1 LNTVHSQTPLLI
13 VVGGTPATGKST
25 LAASIADDLSLP
37 MFSKDVLK
45 ETLFDALVDRPE
57 MRAIP
62 ALSQTISDLALS
74 SLLSIATELVS
85 RNVGMVLEADF
96 RPSDGERLF
105 TPFLNSTI
113 MRQVHCTIAERELEE
128 RHLERTEEGNRHP
141 VHVDDLEKVKIH
153 LEAGDFEPL
162 RLPIPLLSVDST
174 DGYHPSLEQIV
185 AFARTGAG
193 ASI

>member
-1 LNTVHSQTPLLI
+1 MNTVHSQTPLLI

-45 ETLFDALVDRPE
+45 ETLFDALVDGPE
-57 MRAIP
+57 MSASP
-62 ALSQTISDLALS
+62 ELSQTISDLALA

-85 RNVGMVLEADF
+85 RKVGMVLEADF
-96 RPSDGERLF
+96 RPNDGQRLF
-105 TPFLNSTI
+105 APFLNSTM
-113 MRQVHCTIAERELEE
+113 MRQVHCTVEERELEE

-162 RLPIPLLSVDST
+162 WLPIPLLSVNTT
-174 DGYHPSLEQIV
+174 DGYHPSFEKIV
-185 AFARTGAG
+185 AFARTGSG
-193 ASI
+193 ASN

>member
-25 LAASIADDLSLP
+25 LAASIADDLGLL

-45 ETLFDALVDRPE
+45 ETLFDGPE
-57 MRAIP
+57 MSASP
-62 ALSQTISDLALS
+62 ELSQTISDLALA
-74 SLLSIATELVS
+74 SLLSIATEFVS

-96 RPSDGERLF
+96 RPNDGQRLF
-105 TPFLNSTI
+105 APFLNSI
-113 MRQVHCTIAERELEE
+113 MMRQVHCTVEERELEE
-128 RHLERTEEGNRHP
+128 RHLERTERGNRHP

-162 RLPIPLLSVDST
+162 RLPIPLLSVNTT
-174 DGYHPSLEQIV
+174 DGYHPSVEKIV
-185 AFARTGAG
+185 ASARTGFG
-193 ASI
+193 ASN